1 ARCVASSSDPERLR
15 LTLGLT
21 GLHDLLAPHIFSA
34 TMVQNGKPAPDL
46 FLYAAA
52 AMQVPPADCI
62 VIEDSVPGVTA
73 ARAAGM
79 LVIGFTGGSHA
90 GPDLGPRLRAAGA
103 THVTSDMDGV
113 AALLGVMPG

>member
-1 ARCVASSSDPERLR
+1 

-46 FLYAAA
+46 CLYAAA
-52 AMQVPPADCI
+52 AMRVPPADCI

-73 ARAAGM
+73 ASAAGRQ
-79 LVIGFTGGSHA
+79 VIGFTGGSHA
-90 GPDLGPRLRAAGA
+90 GPAHGPRLRAAGA
-103 THVTSDMDGV
+103 SHVATDMAGV
-113 AALLGVMPG
+113 ADLLGIRRG